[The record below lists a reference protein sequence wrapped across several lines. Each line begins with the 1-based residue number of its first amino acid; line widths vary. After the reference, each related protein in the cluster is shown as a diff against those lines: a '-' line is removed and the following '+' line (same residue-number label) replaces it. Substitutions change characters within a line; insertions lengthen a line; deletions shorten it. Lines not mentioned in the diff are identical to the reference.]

1 MSINAQLI
9 AMQNTAA
16 VTGAEKKEFYG
27 HEVKCT
33 YNPMFGTSWYLDKES
48 IRRDTLL
55 LRLHGFRQK
64 PIEGI

>member
-33 YNPMFGTSWYLDKES
+33 
-48 IRRDTLL
+48 
-55 LRLHGFRQK
+55 
-64 PIEGI
+64 